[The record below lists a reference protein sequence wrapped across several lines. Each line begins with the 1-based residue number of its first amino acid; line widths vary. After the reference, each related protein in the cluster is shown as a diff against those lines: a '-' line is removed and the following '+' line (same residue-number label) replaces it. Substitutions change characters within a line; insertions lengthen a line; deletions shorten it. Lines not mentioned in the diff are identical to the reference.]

1 MMQHKFIS
9 SGKMHPNESR
19 LDDDFMQGI
28 LDCEKGIEH
37 KSNMSEMYNE
47 GYRQAYSQMQI
58 DDANCNQI
66 WQKPQIRDLSFAEG
80 REKFQRAKELN
91 DVKE

>member
-1 MMQHKFIS
+1 MMPHKFIS

-58 DDANCNQI
+58 DDANCKQI
-66 WQKPQIRDLSFAEG
+66 WQKPEIKDLSFEEG
-80 REKFQRAKELN
+80 KDKLQKAKELN
-91 DVKE
+91 HVKK

>member
-1 MMQHKFIS
+1 MMPYKFIS

-66 WQKPQIRDLSFAEG
+66 WQKPEIKDLSLEEG
-80 REKFQRAKELN
+80 GDKFQKAKEFN